1 MREVDGVVNLDV
13 VVEGDV
19 FHFDSKAGVSA
30 LDRNWSDCAEH
41 VPMSLPLSKELDLL
55 TKSGDIFW

>member
-1 MREVDGVVNLDV
+1 MVDLDV

-19 FHFDSKAGVSA
+19 FYFDPKTGIEPSA
-30 LDRNWSDCAEH
+30 MIRGILQD

-55 TKSGDIFW
+55 AEPGDIFR